1 MDIIHLTYPERPV
14 EDPAVIA
21 LGFFDGVHLGHQ
33 RVLQVALEKGR
44 QLNVPVAVM
53 TFDPHPKQVLGQGTE
68 QVRYITPLDRKL
80 EKMAQLGID
89 RVYVIE
95 FTITFSELSPQDFVD
110 HYLIAA
116 GACHI
121 VAGFDYSY
129 GRFGVGKMETLD
141 FHSRGRFDHT
151 TVSEHQADK
160 EKVSSTRIR
169 HLLASGA
176 VSEAATLLGEP
187 YQTKGI
193 VIHGDARGRQIGFPT
208 ANIRPEFSYVIP
220 KLGVYATFVH
230 LEDGRKYPAMTNIGR
245 RPTFYE
251 TGDVSIETH
260 LLQFDEDLYG
270 QELKLEWMAYLRDER
285 AFDGID
291 SLKTQLAQDKINALQ
306 ALTV

>member
-33 RVLQVALEKGR
+33 QVLQEALTEGR
-44 QLNVPVAVM
+44 KRNVPVAVM

-80 EKMAQLGID
+80 EKMKQLGID

-95 FTITFSELSPQDFVD
+95 FTVAFSELSPQEFVD
-110 HYLIAA
+110 QYLIAA
-116 GACHI
+116 GAVHI

-129 GRFGVGKMETLD
+129 GRFGAGKMVTLD

-151 TVSEHQADK
+151 IVSEHQAQD
-160 EKVSSTRIR
+160 EKISSTRIR
-169 HLLASGA
+169 QLLAAGA

-193 VIHGDARGRQIGFPT
+193 VIHGDARGREIGFPT
-208 ANIRPEFSYVIP
+208 ANIRPEFAYVIP

-251 TGDVSIETH
+251 TGEVSIETH

-270 QELKLEWMAYLRDER
+270 QELKLEWMAYLRDEQ
-285 AFDGID
+285 AFDGIE
-291 SLKTQLAQDKINALQ
+291 SLKNQLAHDKIEAMQ

>member
-1 MDIIHLTYPERPV
+1 
-14 EDPAVIA
+14 
-21 LGFFDGVHLGHQ
+21 
-33 RVLQVALEKGR
+33 
-44 QLNVPVAVM
+44 PVAVM

-80 EKMAQLGID
+80 EKMKQLGID

-95 FTITFSELSPQDFVD
+95 FTVAFSELSPQEFVD
-110 HYLIAA
+110 QYLIAA
-116 GACHI
+116 GAVHI

-129 GRFGVGKMETLD
+129 GRFGAGKMATLD

-151 TVSEHQADK
+151 IVSEHQAQD
-160 EKVSSTRIR
+160 EKISSTRIR
-169 HLLASGA
+169 QLLAAGA

-208 ANIRPEFSYVIP
+208 ANIRPEFAYVIP

-251 TGDVSIETH
+251 TGEVSIETH

-270 QELKLEWMAYLRDER
+270 QELKLEWMAYLRDEQ
-285 AFDGID
+285 AFDGIE
-291 SLKTQLAQDKINALQ
+291 SLKNQLAHDKIEAMQ

>member
-1 MDIIHLTYPERPV
+1 MDIIHLTYPEQPT

-33 RVLQVALEKGR
+33 RVLQTAIEKSR
-44 QLNVPVAVM
+44 ELNLPVAVM
-53 TFDPHPKQVLGQGTE
+53 TFDPHPKQVLGNGTE
-68 QVRYITPLDRKL
+68 QILYITPLDRKL

-95 FTITFSELSPQDFVD
+95 FTVAFSELSPQDFVD

-116 GACHI
+116 GARHI

-129 GRFGVGKMETLD
+129 GRFGAGKMATLD

-151 TVSEHQADK
+151 TVSEHQADD

-169 HLLASGA
+169 RLLADGA
-176 VSEAATLLGEP
+176 VAEADLLLGEP

-208 ANIRPEFSYVIP
+208 ANIRPEFGYVIP

-230 LEDGRKYPAMTNIGR
+230 LEDGRKFPAMTNIGR

-251 TGDVSIETH
+251 TGEVSIETH
-260 LLQFDEDLYG
+260 LLAFDEDLYG

-285 AFDGID
+285 AFDGIE
-291 SLKTQLAQDKINALQ
+291 SLKTQLAQDKIHAMQ

>member
-1 MDIIHLTYPERPV
+1 MDIIHLTYPERPL
-14 EDPAVIA
+14 ENPAVIA

-33 RVLQVALEKGR
+33 QVLQEALTEGR
-44 QLNVPVAVM
+44 KRNVPVAVM

-80 EKMAQLGID
+80 EKMKQLGID

-95 FTITFSELSPQDFVD
+95 FTVAFSELSPQEFVD
-110 HYLIAA
+110 QYLIAA
-116 GACHI
+116 GAVHI

-129 GRFGVGKMETLD
+129 GRFGAGKMATLD

-151 TVSEHQADK
+151 IVSEHQAQD
-160 EKVSSTRIR
+160 EKISSTRIR
-169 HLLASGA
+169 QLLAAGA

-208 ANIRPEFSYVIP
+208 ANIRPEFAYVIP

-251 TGDVSIETH
+251 TGEVSIETH

-270 QELKLEWMAYLRDER
+270 QELKLEWMAYLRDEQ
-285 AFDGID
+285 AFDGIE
-291 SLKTQLAQDKINALQ
+291 SLKNQLAHDKIEAMQ

>member
-33 RVLQVALEKGR
+33 QVLQEALTEGR
-44 QLNVPVAVM
+44 KRNVPVAVM

-68 QVRYITPLDRKL
+68 KVRYITPLDRKL
-80 EKMAQLGID
+80 EKMKQLGID

-95 FTITFSELSPQDFVD
+95 FTVAFSELSPQEFVD
-110 HYLIAA
+110 QYLIAA
-116 GACHI
+116 GAVHI

-129 GRFGVGKMETLD
+129 GRFGAGKMATLD

-151 TVSEHQADK
+151 IVSEHQAQD
-160 EKVSSTRIR
+160 EKISSTRIR
-169 HLLASGA
+169 QLLAAGA

-208 ANIRPEFSYVIP
+208 ANIRPEFAYVIP

-251 TGDVSIETH
+251 TGEVSIETH

-270 QELKLEWMAYLRDER
+270 QELKLEWMAYLRDEQ
-285 AFDGID
+285 AFDGIE
-291 SLKTQLAQDKINALQ
+291 SLKKQLAHDKIEAMQ

>member
-33 RVLQVALEKGR
+33 QVLQGALTEGR
-44 QLNVPVAVM
+44 KRNVPVAVM

-80 EKMAQLGID
+80 EKMKQLGID

-95 FTITFSELSPQDFVD
+95 FTVAFSELSPQEFVD
-110 HYLIAA
+110 QYLIAA
-116 GACHI
+116 GAVHI

-129 GRFGVGKMETLD
+129 GRFGAGKMATLD
-141 FHSRGRFDHT
+141 FHSRGRFEHT
-151 TVSEHQADK
+151 IVSEHQAQD
-160 EKVSSTRIR
+160 EKISSTRIR
-169 HLLASGA
+169 QLLAAGS

-208 ANIRPEFSYVIP
+208 ANIRPEFAYVIP

-251 TGDVSIETH
+251 TGEVSIETH

-270 QELKLEWMAYLRDER
+270 QELKLEWMAYLRDEQ
-285 AFDGID
+285 AFDGIE
-291 SLKTQLAQDKINALQ
+291 SLKTQLAQDKIEAMQ
-306 ALTV
+306 ALKV